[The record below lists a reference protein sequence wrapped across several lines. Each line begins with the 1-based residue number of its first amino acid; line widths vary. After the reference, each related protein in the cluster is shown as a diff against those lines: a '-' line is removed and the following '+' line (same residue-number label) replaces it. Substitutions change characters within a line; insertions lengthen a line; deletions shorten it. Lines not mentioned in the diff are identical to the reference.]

1 MVMMNYKTRN
11 LYFSDISK
19 RNSYIKDSRNVP
31 KWVVYENCT
40 ILKISG
46 SKNGLISG
54 TINNQIGAISVKF
67 L

>member
-46 SKNGLISG
+46 SENGLISG